1 MHFEEEQQDLLP
13 LNKQVSLFPDR
24 RSLHRPRV
32 EMDGVAA
39 AWLLFQFS
47 RQSKEQRASHTIRTI
62 LPTGDLKVVNI
73 EVECMMTKK
82 GTDDKVVPAGLPGAF
97 AQDIF
102 IGLMDHLVNQIRS
115 THADLV
121 ARAQTVG
128 LKGVS
133 LPPSCTEV
141 YFKNKDLANRMQIS
155 EKNVRITE
163 ALEHLHKT
171 HIKIRGCIYRN
182 GKEESVTH
190 DTYYIPALTAGKRL
204 RGGMEKTEW
213 QRAKFDDVLVRE
225 ILHGYIAQMDTDKLL
240 RLPSGAPRKLYSLL
254 AAKILERKGAK
265 NIVITNDEIINTL
278 RIKKTVYKKLA
289 KRYFQNLIDAS
300 IVANYSF
307 AEHRGID
314 VVVFELPLH
323 PSLKL
328 EASPQSIAE
337 DFFKMCEEVA
347 KRETLLQEIL
357 HQPKHCDLD
366 VNNLAS
372 LIRQHEGEVSFEGK
386 LYSKAVLWAD
396 MLIYNK
402 CRGQSIK
409 SIVGL
414 LKSLL
419 KKDQEPT
426 VAHGFKPINTRYKK
440 LEANIEAQKS
450 IESAQKLAAAEDQR
464 VKDTAFQAWKGYNET
479 QRERIKQAIQES
491 IFEATGSISWQP
503 QPNFYEFR
511 AVEVIESAIN
521 HGLPTGDVTGLLK
534 WYRER
539 IREKSKES

>member
-1 MHFEEEQQDLLP
+1 MSFEDELSDHVLSKNISCQERKP
-13 LNKQVSLFPDR
+13 VP
-24 RSLHRPRV
+24 RSKF

-47 RQSKEQRASHTIRTI
+47 RQTKEQKASHTIRTI

-82 GTDDKVVPAGLPGAF
+82 GSKEQSVPAGLPGAF

-115 THADLV
+115 THVHLLG
-121 ARAQTVG
+121 RAQTVG

-141 YFKNKDLANRMQIS
+141 YFRNKDLAQRMQIS

-225 ILHGYIAQMDTDKLL
+225 ILHGYIAQMDTEKLL
-240 RLPSGAPRKLYSLL
+240 KLPSGAPRKLYSLL
-254 AAKILERKGAK
+254 AAKILERKGET
-265 NIVITNDEIINTL
+265 NIVITNEEIINTL
-278 RIKKTVYKKLA
+278 RIKKSVYKKLA
-289 KRYFQNLIDAS
+289 KRYFQNLILAGIIHS
-300 IVANYSF
+300 YSF
-307 AEHRGID
+307 AEHKGID
-314 VVVFELPLH
+314 VVVFELPNN
-323 PSLKL
+323 SLKN
-328 EASPQSIAE
+328 SKSGPIAISE
-337 DFFKMCEEVA
+337 EFFKMCQEVG
-347 KRETLLQEIL
+347 KRDTNLQQVL
-357 HQPKHCDLD
+357 SNPSFCDLD
-366 VNNLAS
+366 INNLAS
-372 LIRQHEGEVSFEGK
+372 LMKNDEEEVFFEDK
-386 LYSKAVLWAD
+386 LYPRLILWAD
-396 MLIYNK
+396 MLIYNRSK
-402 CRGQSIK
+402 GQNIK
-409 SIVGL
+409 SMVGL

-419 KKDQEPT
+419 KKNQEPI
-426 VAHGFKPINTRYKK
+426 VAHGFKPIDTRYKK
-440 LEANIEAQKS
+440 IVAVVEAQKLVEREQRLS
-450 IESAQKLAAAEDQR
+450 EAEEQR
-464 VKDTAFQAWKGYNET
+464 VKDTALQAWKGYSEA
-479 QRERIKQAIQES
+479 QKERIKQAIQELL
-491 IFEATGSISWQP
+491 FEDVAPSTWQP

-511 AVEVIESAIN
+511 AIEVIEAAIN
-521 HGLPTGDVTGLLK
+521 HGLPTSDVTGILK

-539 IREKSKES
+539 SREKGH

>member
-1 MHFEEEQQDLLP
+1 MNFEEEPSELLP
-13 LNKQVSLFPDR
+13 LNKSISKIQDR
-24 RSLHRPRV
+24 RPIHRPRV

-62 LPTGDLKVVNI
+62 LPTGELKVVNI

-82 GTDDKVVPAGLPGAF
+82 GTADQVVPAGLPGAF

-115 THADLV
+115 THADLF
-121 ARAQTVG
+121 ARAQTIG

-155 EKNVRITE
+155 EKNVRITD

-204 RGGMEKTEW
+204 RGGMERTEW

-254 AAKILERKGAK
+254 SAKMLERKSAR
-265 NIVITNDEIINTL
+265 NIVITSDEIINTL
-278 RIKKTVYKKLA
+278 RIKKTVYRKLA

-300 IVANYSF
+300 IIANYSF
-307 AEHRGID
+307 TEHRGID

-323 PSLKL
+323 PSLKI
-328 EASPQSIAE
+328 EVSPQSIAE
-337 DFFKMCEEVA
+337 DFFKMCDEVA
-347 KRETLLQEIL
+347 KQDSLLQDVLQLPEF
-357 HQPKHCDLD
+357 CDLD
-366 VNNLAS
+366 VNNLSS
-372 LIRQHEGEVSFEGK
+372 LVRQYEGEISFNSK
-386 LYSKAVLWAD
+386 LYPKTILWAD

-409 SIVGL
+409 SVVGL

-419 KKDQEPT
+419 KKNQEPT
-426 VAHGFKPINTRYKK
+426 VAHGFKPIDVRYKK
-440 LEANIEAQKS
+440 MEAHVEAQKS
-450 IESAQKLAAAEDQR
+450 IETAQKLAAVEEQR
-464 VKDTAFQAWKGYNET
+464 VKDTALHAWKGYNET
-479 QRERIKQAIQES
+479 QKERIKQAIQES
-491 IFEATGSISWQP
+491 MFESTGPNPWQP

-511 AVEVIESAIN
+511 AIEVIESAIN

-534 WYRER
+534 WYRDR
-539 IREKSKES
+539 STGSLG

>member
-1 MHFEEEQQDLLP
+1 MNLQEEPFDPMQ
-13 LNKQVSLFPDR
+13 NKQLITNSER
-24 RSLHRPRV
+24 RINHRPRF

-47 RQSKEQRASHTIRTI
+47 RQSKEQSASHTIRTI
-62 LPTGDLKVVNI
+62 LPSGDLKVVNI

-82 GTDDKVVPAGLPGAF
+82 GSNDKIVPAGLPGAF

-115 THADLV
+115 THTDLI
-121 ARAQTVG
+121 ARAQTAG

-141 YFKNKDLANRMQIS
+141 YFRNKDLAHRMQIS

-171 HIKIRGCIYRN
+171 HIKIRGCIYKN

-225 ILHGYIAQMDTDKLL
+225 ILHGYIAQMDTEKLL
-240 RLPSGAPRKLYSLL
+240 RLPSGAPRKLYTLL
-254 AAKILERKGAK
+254 AAKILERKGGK
-265 NIVITNDEIINTL
+265 NIVITNDEIINTI
-278 RIKKTVYKKLA
+278 RIKKSVYRKLA

-300 IVANYSF
+300 IISGYSF

-314 VVVFELPLH
+314 VVVFELPNQHLLKTAMSSQ
-323 PSLKL
+323 SL
-328 EASPQSIAE
+328 AE
-337 DFFKMCEEVA
+337 QFFKMCLEVA
-347 KRETLLQEIL
+347 KHDRYLYDLLN
-357 HQPKHCDLD
+357 QPDVCDLD
-366 VNNLAS
+366 ATNLAS
-372 LIRQHEGEVSFEGK
+372 ILRTHEGEISFEGK
-386 LYSKAVLWAD
+386 HYHKVILWAD
-396 MLIYNK
+396 ILIYNRTK
-402 CRGQSIK
+402 GQSIK
-409 SIVGL
+409 SIVAL

-419 KKDQEPT
+419 KKDQEPIAT
-426 VAHGFKPINTRYKK
+426 HGFKPIDVRYKR
-440 LEANIEAQKS
+440 LVATFEAQQS
-450 IESAQKLAAAEDQR
+450 IERAQKLSQVEDQR
-464 VKDTAFQAWKGYNET
+464 VKDTALYAWRGYSDA
-479 QRERIKQAIQES
+479 QKERIKQVIQEVL
-491 IFEATGSISWQP
+491 FEDSETNPWQP

-511 AVEVIESAIN
+511 ALEILESAIN
-521 HGLPTGDVTGLLK
+521 HGLPTTDVSGLLK
-534 WYRER
+534 WYKEH
-539 IREKSKES
+539 IRLSQPQ

>member
-1 MHFEEEQQDLLP
+1 MNFEEDLSDP
-13 LNKQVSLFPDR
+13 LFTKQIVPTQER
-24 RSLHRPRV
+24 RLQHRPRV

-82 GTDDKVVPAGLPGAF
+82 GSKGSEEKLVPAGLPGAF

-115 THADLV
+115 THVDLI
-121 ARAQTVG
+121 ARAQTTG

-141 YFKNKDLANRMQIS
+141 YFRNKDLAHRMQIS
-155 EKNVRITE
+155 EKNARITE

-240 RLPSGAPRKLYSLL
+240 KLPSGAPRKLYSLL
-254 AAKILERKGAK
+254 AAKVLERKGSK

-278 RIKKTVYKKLA
+278 RIKRTVYKKLA
-289 KRYFQNLIDAS
+289 KRYFQNLIEAG
-300 IVANYSF
+300 IVSGYSF

-314 VVVFELPLH
+314 VVVFELPTH
-323 PSLKL
+323 PSLRAAPSSHTIS
-328 EASPQSIAE
+328 EE
-337 DFFKMCEEVA
+337 FFKMFEEVA
-347 KRETLLQEIL
+347 KKDPSLQEVL
-357 HQPKHCDLD
+357 NQPNLCDLD

-372 LIRQHEGEVSFEGK
+372 LLRNHETEVTYDGK
-386 LYSKAVLWAD
+386 LYPKVILWAD
-396 MLIYNK
+396 MLIYNRSK
-402 CRGQSIK
+402 GQYIK
-409 SIVGL
+409 SMVAL
-414 LKSLL
+414 LKTLL
-419 KKDQEPT
+419 KKNQEPT
-426 VAHGFKPINTRYKK
+426 VAHGFKPMDQRYKRI
-440 LEANIEAQKS
+440 EAVTEAQKS
-450 IESAQKLAAAEDQR
+450 IERAQKLAHAEDQR
-464 VKDTAFQAWKGYNET
+464 VKDTALHAWKGYNET
-479 QRERIKQAIQES
+479 QKERIKQAIQELL
-491 IFEATGSISWQP
+491 FEATDSRTWQP

-511 AVEVIESAIN
+511 ALEVIESAIN

-534 WYRER
+534 WYKER
-539 IREKSKES
+539 SRNPIS

>member
-1 MHFEEEQQDLLP
+1 MTFSEQLP
-13 LNKQVSLFPDR
+13 SPRELRQMTSRPENKIST
-24 RSLHRPRV
+24 RPRF

-47 RQSKEQRASHTIRTI
+47 RQSKEQTASHTIRTI
-62 LPTGDLKVVNI
+62 LPSGDLKVVNI

-82 GTDDKVVPAGLPGAF
+82 GLGDKIMPAGLPGAF

-115 THADLV
+115 THADLI
-121 ARAQTVG
+121 ARAQTAG

-141 YFKNKDLANRMQIS
+141 YFKNKDLAHRMQIS

-240 RLPSGAPRKLYSLL
+240 RLPSGAPRKLYTLL
-254 AAKILERKGAK
+254 AAKILERKGGK
-265 NIVITNDEIINTL
+265 NIVITSDEIINTL
-278 RIKKTVYKKLA
+278 RIKKHVYKKLA
-289 KRYFQNLIDAS
+289 RRYFQNLIDAS
-300 IVANYSF
+300 IICNYSF

-314 VVVFELPLH
+314 VVVFELANQHTLKPF
-323 PSLKL
+323 PTSQSL
-328 EASPQSIAE
+328 SE
-337 DFFKMCEEVA
+337 DFFKMCQEVA
-347 KRETLLQEIL
+347 KRDLAFQEVL
-357 HQPKHCDLD
+357 SQPDSCDLD
-366 VNNLAS
+366 TTNLATILRS
-372 LIRQHEGEVSFEGK
+372 YEGEIGFEGK
-386 LYSKAVLWAD
+386 LYPKVILWAD
-396 MLIYNK
+396 ILVYNRTK
-402 CRGQSIK
+402 GQQIK
-409 SIVGL
+409 SIVAL

-419 KKDQEPT
+419 KKDQEP
-426 VAHGFKPINTRYKK
+426 VASHGFKPIDVRFKK
-440 LEANIEAQKS
+440 LEATFEAQQS
-450 IESAQKLAAAEDQR
+450 IEKAQKLNEVEEKR
-464 VKDTAFQAWKGYNET
+464 VKDTALYAWKGYT
-479 QRERIKQAIQES
+479 DAQRERIRQVIQE
-491 IFEATGSISWQP
+491 ILFEDSESNPWQP

-511 AVEVIESAIN
+511 ALEILESAIN
-521 HGLPTGDVTGLLK
+521 HGLPTSDVTGLLK
-534 WYRER
+534 WYKER
-539 IREKSKES
+539 NRLAQPL